1 MKKLISAIL
10 LIAMVASLTS
20 CSLIKKGGED
30 TTAETTAPQ
39 VTSPAGFDDVTAP
52 PVDTTAK
59 VEETTAAV
67 TEADTTEKVAPI
79 QDDGIETAD
88 EAVAAARKWLGE
100 TDPDTGYKYAFSY
113 DGTMT
118 DGGIEYFRIRVSWYI
133 EEQERY
139 SLCGYLLVDE
149 NGSVSKYSW

>member
-1 MKKLISAIL
+1 MKNIISVIL
-10 LIAMVASLTS
+10 LLTMIASLAS
-20 CSLIKKGGED
+20 CSLAKGGGDDSTAD
-30 TTAETTAPQ
+30 TTIPQ

-52 PVDTTAK
+52 PEDTTKTDETTKAEA
-59 VEETTAAV
+59 EETTNKTAQANDEEI
-67 TEADTTEKVAPI
+67 T
-79 QDDGIETAD
+79 TAD

-118 DGGIEYFRIRVSWYI
+118 DGGVEYFRIRVSWYI

-139 SLCGYLLVDE
+139 SLCGYLLVSPK
-149 NGSVSKYSW
+149 GTVSKYSW